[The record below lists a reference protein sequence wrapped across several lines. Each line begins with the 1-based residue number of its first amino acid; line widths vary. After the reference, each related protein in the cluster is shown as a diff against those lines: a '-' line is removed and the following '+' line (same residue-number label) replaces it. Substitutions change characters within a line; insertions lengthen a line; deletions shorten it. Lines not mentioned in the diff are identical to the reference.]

1 MYPGAQW
8 HRCLGLDGG
17 HTDTHSASWLQGRPE
32 QGWAAQLPS
41 PCREVTRGSAGDRR
55 LMRVLCRYVDNI
67 YRVFSKGRNEVGPSK
82 SLIFWTFSDVLGIF
96 RPFNMGDFSFWYFW
110 DI

>member
-1 MYPGAQW
+1 MCILVDIYIYLRPVYPGAQW

-32 QGWAAQLPS
+32 QGWAAQLPR

-67 YRVFSKGRNEVGPSK
+67 
-82 SLIFWTFSDVLGIF
+82 
-96 RPFNMGDFSFWYFW
+96 
-110 DI
+110 DIIDKWILTV